1 MNLIIIYFRSLQ
13 KYKKFCN
20 RKLLK
25 NAKVCV
31 TDLLR
36 TLTQWLSL
44 TCGAMNYISIMNHTQ
59 ESFATMTAEPLWSI
73 SGIIMHQIFPSIRKW
88 TKTEHLWIFFF
99 LTENRDFQKDSD
111 SLLISM
117 HKLKVAI
124 MQCDWFVRKSSSCK
138 SRTNYVSSHVLFFC
152 SIKIHFNCTFYW
164 LSDNC
169 KAVFTRKKSIL
180 TRSYR

>member
-1 MNLIIIYFRSLQ
+1 MSLIVKMNLIIIYFKSLQ

-99 LTENRDFQKDSD
+99 FNWKSWFSKGLWQLADIYAQTEGRDHAMWLVCQK
-111 SLLISM
+111 
-117 HKLKVAI
+117 K
-124 MQCDWFVRKSSSCK
+124 
-138 SRTNYVSSHVLFFC
+138 
-152 SIKIHFNCTFYW
+152 
-164 LSDNC
+164 
-169 KAVFTRKKSIL
+169 
-180 TRSYR
+180 